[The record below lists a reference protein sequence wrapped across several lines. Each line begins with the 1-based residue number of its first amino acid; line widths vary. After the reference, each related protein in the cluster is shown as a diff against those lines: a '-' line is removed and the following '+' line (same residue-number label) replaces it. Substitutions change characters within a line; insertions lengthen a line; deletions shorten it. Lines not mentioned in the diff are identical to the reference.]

1 MGKKYKYVYAE
12 VLTGQLHLEEDH
24 ISLGHSEDDCYQL
37 KESELNAPSETTAV
51 TGETYVTPRN
61 PKHWEQQLDFARQSI
76 EDDDVPDSIKE
87 MMHEWLGD
95 RFTDIK
101 NERDSF

>member
-37 KESELNAPSETTAV
+37 KESELNPPRDHF
-51 TGETYVTPRN
+51 PRN
-61 PKHWEQQLDFARQSI
+61 SNDWEQKMEVEFARQSI